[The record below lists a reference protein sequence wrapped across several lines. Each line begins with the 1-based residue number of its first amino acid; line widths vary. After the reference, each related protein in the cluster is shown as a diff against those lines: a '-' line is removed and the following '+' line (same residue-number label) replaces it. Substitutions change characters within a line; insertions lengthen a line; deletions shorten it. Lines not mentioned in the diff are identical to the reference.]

1 MVILSFE
8 QTRNKSSFFTLL
20 LHHRSAPCSSSTT
33 SSFPLLYQ
41 NFVEAICPLLHFH
54 TILYGMSF
62 FMDKKERASPI
73 TLWYSFKKPFLFS
86 FFQNISEPL
95 SVQNFNIPRY
105 VTKSNFDPS
114 WIAMRGLPSFLQAS
128 PKEHLGLPK
137 LREITNY
144 QSLLVLV
151 TLTKE
156 ECYNS
161 HLSAFWEA
169 ATLSIRPT
177 MER

>member
-1 MVILSFE
+1 
-8 QTRNKSSFFTLL
+8 
-20 LHHRSAPCSSSTT
+20 
-33 SSFPLLYQ
+33 
-41 NFVEAICPLLHFH
+41 
-54 TILYGMSF
+54 
-62 FMDKKERASPI
+62 
-73 TLWYSFKKPFLFS
+73 
-86 FFQNISEPL
+86 
-95 SVQNFNIPRY
+95 
-105 VTKSNFDPS
+105 
-114 WIAMRGLPSFLQAS
+114 MRGLPTFLQAS

-169 ATLSIRPT
+169 ATLSMYQTNHGKVILPPSACSRSLVVHFRGVRTPCHYSF
-177 MER
+177 RAYFR

>member
-1 MVILSFE
+1 MPFKFL
-8 QTRNKSSFFTLL
+8 TRIKFDQS
-20 LHHRSAPCSSSTT
+20 
-33 SSFPLLYQ
+33 
-41 NFVEAICPLLHFH
+41 
-54 TILYGMSF
+54 
-62 FMDKKERASPI
+62 
-73 TLWYSFKKPFLFS
+73 LF
-86 FFQNISEPL
+86 
-95 SVQNFNIPRY
+95 
-105 VTKSNFDPS
+105 
-114 WIAMRGLPSFLQAS
+114 AMRGLPTFLQAS

-137 LREITNY
+137 LREITNDY